1 MKMKTPFWWTS
12 IVDNWFNTKY
22 SEFKILIWVNRS
34 RSWEGRFGPHNWFL
48 WPSQARTSSF
58 QSASV
63 VVISVFRN
71 LTFERWV
78 VCVAVLCYIV
88 DHWCLIY
95 YFQSDEHSRKDYIKI
110 WFVRMMLEFDVEK
123 LITVVEQLLC
133 NFTYKWMYLL
143 WR

>member
-1 MKMKTPFWWTS
+1 MNSKFWSESTDLDLERGGLDP
-12 IVDNWFNTKY
+12 ITGFCDHHKPGPVAFN
-22 SEFKILIWVNRS
+22 
-34 RSWEGRFGPHNWFL
+34 P
-48 WPSQARTSSF
+48 
-58 QSASV
+58 V

-133 NFTYKWMYLL
+133 NFTYKWMYSF

>member
-1 MKMKTPFWWTS
+1 MNSKFW
-12 IVDNWFNTKY
+12 
-22 SEFKILIWVNRS
+22 SESTDLDLERGDLDPITGFCDHPKP
-34 RSWEGRFGPHNWFL
+34 GP
-48 WPSQARTSSF
+48 SF

-78 VCVAVLCYIV
+78 VCVVVLGYIV

-123 LITVVEQLLC
+123 LIIVV
-133 NFTYKWMYLL
+133 
-143 WR
+143 